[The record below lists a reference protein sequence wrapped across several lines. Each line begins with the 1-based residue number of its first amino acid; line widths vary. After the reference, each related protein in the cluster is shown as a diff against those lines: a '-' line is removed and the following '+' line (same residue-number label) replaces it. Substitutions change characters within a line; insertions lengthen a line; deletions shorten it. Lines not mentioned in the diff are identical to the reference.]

1 MPADTK
7 EALNKK
13 SYKRFAMKKE
23 NIRQEQDDKMQNQ
36 EEHHINPFDKTQ
48 NTGEGKETI
57 EEQAA
62 AEQQRKEALT
72 ERD

>member
-1 MPADTK
+1 MPVDIK

-13 SYKRFAMKKE
+13 SYKRFSMKKE
-23 NIRQEQDDKMQNQ
+23 NIRQEQNDNKQSQ
-36 EEHHINPFDKTQ
+36 EEHHINPFEKTQ
-48 NTGEGKETI
+48 NTAESKETI